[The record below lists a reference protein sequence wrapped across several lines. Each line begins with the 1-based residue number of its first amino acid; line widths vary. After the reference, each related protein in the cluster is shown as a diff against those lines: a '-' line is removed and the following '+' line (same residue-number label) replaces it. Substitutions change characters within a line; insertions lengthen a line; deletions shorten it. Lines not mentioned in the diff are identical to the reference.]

1 MKKYLPRIVCGS
13 ILSLGL
19 VSFLAV
25 YFSSV
30 CNMSFIKSAI
40 ILFVLF
46 AAGIIL
52 AFILIYLIECVKYN
66 TFNPFKYYGS
76 DDDDLY

>member
-19 VSFLAV
+19 VSFLVA

-30 CNMSFIKSAI
+30 CNISFIKSAI
-40 ILFVLF
+40 ILLVMF
-46 AAGIIL
+46 AVGSIL
-52 AFILIYLIECVKYN
+52 SFLLIYLIECVKYN
-66 TFNPFKYYGS
+66 TFDPFKHYMS
-76 DDDDLY
+76 DDDNL